1 MLLQPNRG
9 GLVSVINLRAMASL
23 KEFEGILGKSNAA
36 HLLRRATF
44 GPTIAQ
50 INQFSELTVET
61 AMTKLLDDT
70 TSNPA
75 PPIDPATDATWVDP
89 STQSHAGESNSEQD
103 ELFSYFQSWHMDVM
117 RQSPPTLKERITW
130 FFHTHLPA
138 RWTEIRSSEA
148 IYYQNCLFRFYAY
161 GSFKELF
168 KKICVDNAMLR
179 YLDGY
184 SNRFR
189 SPNENFAREMF
200 ELYSIGKG
208 PQVAEGDYTN
218 YTEEDIREATK
229 VLTGWMMDE
238 TYSTIDPDTG
248 WPTGTMRSE
257 TVAEGAGFVAVAIE
271 HNPDTKTF
279 TSKFGGQSIQ
289 PAASAG
295 GYPTVEAAEGEL
307 DAMIEMI
314 FAQQE
319 TGRFIARKLYRFF
332 VYHFISEEVEADIIG
347 PIAQVLMDNEYS
359 IVEALKV
366 LLKSDHFY
374 DNDDAIKENDNMGA
388 LIKSPVD
395 LFTGLFRAF
404 NIQFPNREVAPAAF
418 YADMGFVVNALV
430 DQGLNFYEPFE
441 VAGYPAY
448 HQIPGYNRN
457 WITTYALAYR
467 YQAGDLLME
476 APGGENERT
485 IYLDVLG
492 WVENPDHVS
501 DPSDSMEIM
510 DVLTGLLFAVELSQ
524 ERYDYFLY
532 TIFLDALDEDPT
544 YARGK
549 WKTEW
554 EEYQDSGTADTVRGQ
569 LELLLTSLI
578 QTPEFQII

>member
-1 MLLQPNRG
+1 
-9 GLVSVINLRAMASL
+9 MASL
-23 KEFEGILGKSNAA
+23 QKFTGILGRPNAA

-50 INQFSELTVET
+50 INQFSELD
-61 AMTKLLDDT
+61 ADGALDLLLDDT
-70 TSNPA
+70 APDPV
-75 PPIDPATDATWVDP
+75 PPIDPATGATWVDP
-89 STQSHAGESNSEQD
+89 ATQAHSGDSNSVQD
-103 ELFSYFQSWHMDVM
+103 DLFAYFQSWHMDVM
-117 RQSPPTLKERITW
+117 RRSAPTLKERITW

-138 RWTEIRSSEA
+138 RWTEILSSEA
-148 IYYQNCLFRFYAY
+148 IYYQNCLFRHYAY

-208 PQVAEGDYTN
+208 VQVEEGDYSN
-218 YTEEDIREATK
+218 YTEDDIREATK
-229 VLTGWMMDE
+229 VLTGWTIDE
-238 TYSTIDPDTG
+238 TFSNLDPETG
-248 WPTGTMRSE
+248 WPAGKIRSD
-257 TVAEGAGFVAVAIE
+257 TVGSVEVAIE
-271 HNPDTKTF
+271 HNPEPKTF
-279 TSKFGGQSIQ
+279 TSKFGGQRIQ
-289 PAASAG
+289 PAELAG
-295 GYPTVEAAEGEL
+295 GYPTVEAARGEL
-307 DAMIEMI
+307 DEMIEMI

-332 VYHFISEEVEADIIG
+332 VYHFISEEVESDIIE
-347 PIAQVLMDNEYS
+347 PLAQVLVDNDYS

-366 LLKSDHFY
+366 LLKSDHFF
-374 DNDDAIKENDNMGA
+374 DNDDAIKENDNLGA

-404 NIQFPNREVAPAAF
+404 GMQFPDRENDPAAF
-418 YADMGFVVNALV
+418 YSDMGFVVNSLV

-467 YQAGDLLME
+467 YQAGNLLME
-476 APGGENERT
+476 KPGGDNERT
-485 IYLDVLG
+485 IYLDVLN
-492 WVENPDHVS
+492 WVETSGHIS
-501 DPSDSMEIM
+501 DPSDSVEIM
-510 DVLTGLLFAVELSQ
+510 DVLSGILFAVELKQ

-532 TIFLDALDEDPT
+532 TLFLDALDEDPA

-554 EEYQDSGTADTVRGQ
+554 EAYQGSGISGTVRDR